1 MATLTF
7 LKVLRN
13 WRKPAVQNL
22 ADYCGT
28 IWYRRE
34 KPYWCTTT
42 VLHMNT
48 APKIFWKIYLLYDF
62 LFVQSHFWTL
72 VAKFDNCCQ
81 CYIVTCGKNLYR
93 CISTFSTLNY
103 CGGILFKSHS
113 YLYNVVRKTFLPIF
127 GLVAI
132 FVRNL
137 AKKVAPSGHGN
148 VNSNDSER
156 AIPSEKN
163 PANSIKIDP

>member
-1 MATLTF
+1 
-7 LKVLRN
+7 
-13 WRKPAVQNL
+13 
-22 ADYCGT
+22 
-28 IWYRRE
+28 
-34 KPYWCTTT
+34 
-42 VLHMNT
+42 MNT